1 MKIDPISPQATQC
14 LVLEDGSA
22 TFLESLTELLVAEI
36 KGHGHYGNVTH
47 HVARGDWD
55 KVSSALR
62 ELLVLPPGH
71 LMLSPLARNLA
82 TMLDGKSA
90 ANLRPFR
97 NWLLDKVE
105 AQTTSLYRRSLARRL
120 EALVVQIRAA

>member
-14 LVLEDGSA
+14 LLHEDGSA
-22 TFLESLTELLVAEI
+22 TFLEPLTELLVAEI

-47 HVARGDWD
+47 HVARGDWG

-62 ELLVLPPGH
+62 ELLVLPADP
-71 LMLSPLARNLA
+71 LTLSPLARNLT

-105 AQTTSLYRRSLARRL
+105 AQTTNLYRRSLARRL
-120 EALVVQIRAA
+120 DALEVQIRAA